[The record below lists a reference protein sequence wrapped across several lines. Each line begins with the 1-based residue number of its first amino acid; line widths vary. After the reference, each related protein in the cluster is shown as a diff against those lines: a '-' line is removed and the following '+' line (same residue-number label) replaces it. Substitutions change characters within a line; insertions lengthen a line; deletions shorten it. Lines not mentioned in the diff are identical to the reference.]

1 MLIVLQN
8 LKINNMSIQ
17 LYKPNSKNTGAAFTF
32 SIGSNKNN
40 SLPAFYI
47 NAISQFS
54 WDADK
59 KIGTFSG
66 NSKNPDKKV
75 NVKLS
80 ELECGEFIS
89 AIKNRHEYSAF
100 HAYEN
105 NSTSIKFSPW
115 EKDVKVSKYDPSSK
129 SYKDS
134 KVKVPAFGLT
144 ISKGKGSS
152 FKIGIDPGEVEVL
165 LKLLEAYLQDFI
177 KEKIMIQK
185 RMTSNQKSNSEKN
198 FESPDSVNS
207 ESVEEDE
214 FEDVP
219 F

>member
-1 MLIVLQN
+1 
-8 LKINNMSIQ
+8 MSIQ
-17 LYKPNSKNTGAAFTF
+17 LYKPNSKNSGAAFTF

-54 WDADK
+54 WDENK
-59 KIGTFSG
+59 KVGTFAG
-66 NSKNPDKKV
+66 NSKDPEKKV

-80 ELECGEFIS
+80 ENECGEFIS

-100 HAYEN
+100 HAYEEN
-105 NSTSIKFSPW
+105 TTTIKFSPW
-115 EKDVKVSKYDPSSK
+115 DKDVKVSKYDPSSK

-134 KVKVPAFGLT
+134 KVKVPAFGIT

-152 FKIGIDPGEVEVL
+152 FKIGIDPGEVELL
-165 LKLLEAYLQDFI
+165 LKFLETFLTRFI
-177 KEKIMIQK
+177 QEKIDIQR
-185 RMTSNQKSNSEKN
+185 RMSEKAVQKTDKASSKPVN
-198 FESPDSVNS
+198 EPDNS
-207 ESVEEDE
+207 DDEDE
-214 FEDVP
+214 FGDVP